1 MTRLFKN
8 NQGEII
14 DIDDPESQKVNWDL
28 KDYKKAQNLLELR
41 FDDAP
46 CSAATVQ
53 EMVSVL
59 IEKFRNDPEQIDRA
73 IVQHFTKRNFK
84 KVSSNR
90 K

>member
-1 MTRLFKN
+1 MQFNDPAYPRYIWSDKN
-8 NQGEII
+8 I
-14 DIDDPESQKVNWDL
+14 
-28 KDYKKAQNLLELR
+28 KDARNILNLR

-46 CSAATVQ
+46 FSAATVQ